1 MIALSYVVLLTT
13 VGGAMLY
20 EGLRA
25 ILRTQ
30 ARRDAAAANP

>member
-25 ILRTQ
+25 ILRT
-30 ARRDAAAANP
+30 RRGVLPPRRTP